1 MIIVAYFAVLILN
14 FIEVFRNKRNKYL
27 LLLSVLILGLIFAGG
42 TENTDMVYYKAT
54 YFDDARIKYKATE
67 FGFYYFA
74 QFCRQL
80 NLGLFGMRGLVFLFA
95 TLLIGATVK
104 KYCVNTHLF
113 IIIYTLFLFFI
124 DTIQLRNLVAISLVI
139 YSFPC
144 LVENKKIKYF
154 FGIISASLFHTI
166 SLFYLPFLFLSSK
179 NKKFFIQLMVGGAI
193 FLELIYVIYSGT
205 PPYLNYLIEEFSTN
219 SGRIQQYT
227 EKITNGSIQ
236 VIFLFLLNVGLAYWA
251 HLGFPKSTISQKNKL
266 FSQYVF
272 YASVILLMF
281 IPLLW
286 YSVEFYRLAR
296 GILPLIYISVINA
309 SYKYKKVTYYQLVLW
324 GMLVIHLLAW
334 FYVSYFSIS
343 IPERIFN
350 PLFYQNEWL

>member
-1 MIIVAYFAVLILN
+1 MILTLYLAVIIINL
-14 FIEVFRNKRNKYL
+14 FEVFRNKNNKL
-27 LLLSVLILGLIFAGG
+27 VLLLSVVILGLIFAGG

-67 FGFYYFA
+67 FGFYYFV
-74 QFCRQL
+74 QFCRQFQ
-80 NLGLFGMRGLVFLFA
+80 LGLFGMRGLVFFLSA
-95 TLLIGATVK
+95 LLIGATVK
-104 KYCVNTHLF
+104 KYCVNNHLF
-113 IIIYTLFLFFI
+113 VIIYTLFLFFI
-124 DTIQLRNLVAISLVI
+124 DAIQLRNLLAIAIVV
-139 YSFPC
+139 YSFPY
-144 LVENKKIKYF
+144 LLENKRLKYF
-154 FGIISASLFHTI
+154 VGIVVASLFHTI
-166 SLFYLPFLFLSSK
+166 SLFYLPFLLLSSK
-179 NKKFFIQLMVGGAI
+179 NKKFFIQITIIGAAI
-193 FLELIYVIYSGT
+193 LELIYVIYNGM

-227 EKITNGSIQ
+227 EKITNGSLQ
-236 VIFLFLLNVGLAYWA
+236 VILLFLLNVLLAYWA
-251 HLGFPKSTISQKNKL
+251 NVTCPKNRISQKNQW

-272 YASVILLMF
+272 YASVLLLMF

-309 SYKYKKVTYYQLVLW
+309 SYKYKKITYYQLVLL
-324 GMLVIHLLAW
+324 GLLILHLVAW

-350 PLFYQNEWL
+350 PLFYHNELL